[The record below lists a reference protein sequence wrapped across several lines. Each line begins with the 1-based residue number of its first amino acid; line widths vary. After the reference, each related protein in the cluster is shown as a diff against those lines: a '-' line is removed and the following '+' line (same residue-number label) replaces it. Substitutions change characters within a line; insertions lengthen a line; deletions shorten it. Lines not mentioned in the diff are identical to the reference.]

1 MRRNLASGSSLL
13 TGDQPGLVIL
23 LGSGERTPSG
33 QRIFEWLF
41 RQLPTPV
48 RVAILETP
56 AGFEPNSE
64 HVARQ
69 IGEYLGNHLQN
80 YDPQITIVPAR
91 KRGTPFSPDDAGIA
105 ALLPGADAVFAGPG
119 SPTYAVR
126 QLQGSLTWQTLVAC
140 HRLGAAVVLASAA
153 AIASGA
159 LALPVYEIY
168 KVGADLHWHEGL
180 DFLGGFGL
188 RLVVIP
194 HWNNQD
200 GGETLDTSHGY
211 MGRDRFESLLELLP
225 PELTVVGIDERTA
238 LVLDLAA
245 GACHIL
251 GKGGVTVLRG
261 GQEHHFGSET
271 SFSAGELGSFHP
283 QEPLSGVQA
292 EVFEQIGATLA
303 EAKADAQASA
313 RPTPSPEVM
322 VLVEQRENARAH
334 SDWTAADNLRERIA
348 ARGWRVIDAVEGP
361 LLEPNGRELL

>member
-1 MRRNLASGSSLL
+1 
-13 TGDQPGLVIL
+13 LVIL

-33 QRIFEWLF
+33 RRIFDWLF
-41 RQLPTPV
+41 RRLPTPV

-56 AGFEPNSE
+56 AGFEPNSD

-69 IGEYLGNHLQN
+69 IGDSLEHHLRN
-80 YDPQITIVPAR
+80 YDPQVTIVPAR
-91 KRGTPFSPDDAGIA
+91 KRGTPFSPDDAGMA
-105 ALLPGADAVFAGPG
+105 ALLAGADAIFAGPG

-126 QLQGSLTWQTLVAC
+126 QLQDSLTWHTLVAC

-168 KVGADLHWHEGL
+168 KVGEDLHWHEGL
-180 DFLGGFGL
+180 DFFGAFGL

-200 GGETLDTSHGY
+200 GGEALDTSHGY

-225 PELTVVGIDERTA
+225 PGLTVVGIDEQTA

-245 GACHIL
+245 GACHVL
-251 GKGGVTVLRG
+251 GKGGVTVSRQG
-261 GQEHHFGSET
+261 NERRFGRET

-283 QEPLSGVQA
+283 PSPLSGGQA
-292 EVFEQIGATLA
+292 EVYEHVRAALT
-303 EAKADAQASA
+303 EAQADT
-313 RPTPSPEVM
+313 RPVPPPEVIA
-322 VLVEQRENARAH
+322 LLEQREYARGRG
-334 SDWTAADNLRERIA
+334 DWPAADDLRERIA
-348 ARGWRVIDAVEGP
+348 ALGWRVGDAVEGP
-361 LLEPNGRELL
+361 QLEPSGRELS